1 MDQARALM
9 PDVAFCD
16 GPYACAEGADAVVI
30 VTEWE
35 QFRAL
40 DLERLKSIMTAPVLI
55 DLRNIYPVEEMLGSG
70 FMYESIG
77 RSTTKG

>member
-1 MDQARALM
+1 M
-9 PDVAFCD
+9 
-16 GPYACAEGADAVVI
+16 I

-40 DLERLKSIMTAPVLI
+40 DLERLKSVMTAPVLI
-55 DLRNIYPVEEMLGSG
+55 DLRNIYPVDEMLGSG
-70 FMYESIG
+70 FRYESIG